1 MSEPIF
7 FEGVQG
13 LPTKLTYHVVGV
25 TTSNGRNYTNIAV
38 KGITASNWDPAQSAL
53 SLTLVNPAASLVEVV
68 ASTGGLT
75 PTGVTVD
82 GATAGPSSSLA
93 AFDSAGNSTWFFD
106 GSTGLLH
113 LKSTQGS
120 AAGTALRVAFS
131 TAVDS
136 QPPTAPTNLHQTGST
151 LTSVSLAWNA
161 SNDNVGVTNYNVY
174 VDGSLS
180 ASPSATTVTVGSLT
194 CGTTHTVA
202 VEATDAAGNV
212 SPQAVTSAATAT
224 CPPTTTRI
232 AVADAYV
239 DQSAGS
245 TNFGTAT
252 KLRVDTSP
260 DVRSYLRFD
269 LTGVTGIVSA
279 TLEIYATSSQSS
291 GFDVHGVTD
300 NTWSEPGITYANA
313 PAPTVAVAG
322 SSGPAVTGAWT
333 STDVT
338 SIVSGGGLVSFALTG
353 KSTTA
358 LSLASRE
365 SGTTAPKLVVTTSGG
380 SGDTQPPT
388 TPSNVHATGST
399 TTSVSFGWTAS
410 TDDVGVDHYTAFV
423 DGNAAGQTGTPSFT
437 ATGLSCGTSHTFSVQ
452 AFDAAGNHS
461 PASSPISA
469 STSACSGSV
478 TTFIAIADAYVDG
491 SNVGSNFGPATKLR
505 IDTSPDIRSYL
516 KFDVTGLTGTVTK
529 ATLTIFATSGLS
541 AGYDVRGVADSSW
554 GESTLV
560 YSNAPPVSP
569 TVSGTSG
576 AVVAST
582 WTTVDVTALV
592 SGNGVVTIALTG
604 RSTTA
609 LAFASREVA
618 ATPPQLSITTS

>member
-1 MSEPIF
+1 MGVSSGVSGDTIKWVQDGTALTSDPVSTSSYAATKSISLATLPTYVRTEVRTSKNVLLAMSEPIF

-13 LPTKLTYHVVGV
+13 LPMKMTYHVVGV
-25 TTSNGRNYTNIAV
+25 TTPNGRNYTNIAV
-38 KGITASNWDPAQSAL
+38 KGITASNWDAAQSAL
-53 SLTLVNPAASLVEVV
+53 SLMLVNPAASLVEVV

-82 GATAGPSSSLA
+82 GATVGPSSSLA
-93 AFDSAGNSTWFFD
+93 AFASAGNSTWFFD
-106 GSTGLLH
+106 GPTGLLH

-120 AAGTALRVAFS
+120 AAGTAVRVAFS

-161 SNDNVGVTNYNVY
+161 SNDNVGVANYNVY
-174 VDGSLS
+174 VDGFLS

-300 NTWSEPGITYANA
+300 NTWSRP
-313 PAPTVAVAG
+313 
-322 SSGPAVTGAWT
+322 
-333 STDVT
+333 
-338 SIVSGGGLVSFALTG
+338 
-353 KSTTA
+353 
-358 LSLASRE
+358 
-365 SGTTAPKLVVTTSGG
+365 
-380 SGDTQPPT
+380 
-388 TPSNVHATGST
+388 GST
-399 TTSVSFGWTAS
+399 TRMRRRR
-410 TDDVGVDHYTAFV
+410 
-423 DGNAAGQTGTPSFT
+423 PS
-437 ATGLSCGTSHTFSVQ
+437 
-452 AFDAAGNHS
+452 
-461 PASSPISA
+461 
-469 STSACSGSV
+469 
-478 TTFIAIADAYVDG
+478 
-491 SNVGSNFGPATKLR
+491 
-505 IDTSPDIRSYL
+505 RS
-516 KFDVTGLTGTVTK
+516 
-529 ATLTIFATSGLS
+529 
-541 AGYDVRGVADSSW
+541 R
-554 GESTLV
+554 
-560 YSNAPPVSP
+560 APP
-569 TVSGTSG
+569 
-576 AVVAST
+576 
-582 WTTVDVTALV
+582 
-592 SGNGVVTIALTG
+592 G
-604 RSTTA
+604 RP
-609 LAFASREVA
+609 SRERGRA
-618 ATPPQLSITTS
+618 PT